1 MKLNDFII
9 QIEEMLAQVEPT
21 KMSFVDKQ
29 ALALYIAAYYIDED
43 KHDATLTTYDVAEI
57 LLTLVL
63 AGSTLAEQA
72 ISYYLYDNEFSSKK
86 FHKFYIYRVEF
97 ISNVY
102 YIKL

>member
-43 KHDATLTTYDVAEI
+43 EHGATLTTYDVAEI
-57 LLTLVL
+57 LLTLAL

-72 ISYYLYDNEFSSKK
+72 IKYYLYNTDFTIKRRI
-86 FHKFYIYRVEF
+86 YVYRVEF
-97 ISNVY
+97 LTNVY

>member
-9 QIEEMLAQVEPT
+9 QIEEMLVEPT

-43 KHDATLTTYDVAEI
+43 EHDATLTTYDVAKI
-57 LLTLVL
+57 LLTLAL
-63 AGSTLAEQA
+63 AGSILAEQA
-72 ISYYLYDNEFSSKK
+72 IKYYLYNTDFTIERRI
-86 FHKFYIYRVEF
+86 YVYRVEF
-97 ISNVY
+97 LSNVY